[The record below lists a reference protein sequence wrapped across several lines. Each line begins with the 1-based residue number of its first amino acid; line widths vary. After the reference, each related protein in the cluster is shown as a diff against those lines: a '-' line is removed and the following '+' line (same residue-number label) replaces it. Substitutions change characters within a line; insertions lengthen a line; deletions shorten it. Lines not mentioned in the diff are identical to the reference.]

1 MANRGGV
8 QVASPVS
15 GCHAQGSGDGLTP
28 VGVAALG
35 RVEAPGLLG
44 EGDQLFACLTQGLD
58 VPVESGEVALEQVDD
73 VMTGGLTLAAEVED
87 GGDLGEGETR
97 GLGVADEAEPID
109 RFFRVVAIVVGGPI
123 RGGQHPDL
131 LVVANGLGGYPGSS
145 GQLSDSHVLDL
156 TPLTFQSTGRR
167 TVEGM
172 KAMNTESEGVQVRD
186 PVCGMKVSPGAL
198 QVDEYP
204 AFGFCSD
211 HCLRSFLADP
221 ERYVEGTAA
230 EDTPKTPPGRAE
242 PIGTTHLSVEG
253 MTCASCVST
262 VESALSAV
270 PGVIDARVNLAA
282 NTAMVDT
289 ALEVPVSVLTAAVAA
304 SGYRA
309 AEIEEDM
316 DTSDAERVESERR
329 YRLLMSKFWF
339 AAAVSLPVIYFS
351 YPEIFPGVP
360 EKGSTALWWIW
371 LAMGVLTLPVLA
383 WSGSQFFTGA
393 WAAFRHRSANMHTL
407 VATGISAAWLYSTV
421 AVVAPG
427 FFPDEMLRDV
437 FYDVTAVVT
446 ALVVLGTALELRARA
461 RTSEAM
467 KKLIGLQAKTARVVR
482 DGTEVDIPVGEVVVG
497 DVVVVR
503 PGEKIPVD
511 GEVVSG
517 SSAVDESM
525 VTGEPIPV
533 EKNEGATVIGAT
545 INRTGSFRFRATR
558 VGKETMLAQII
569 RMVRDAQGSK
579 APIQRT
585 VDKVSGYFVPAVL
598 ILAVATFMTWYSFGP
613 SPALVYAVITMVT
626 VLVIACPCAL
636 GLATPTSLMVGIG
649 KGAENGILIR
659 SGDALE
665 TAHRIDTVVVDKTGT
680 ITRGKPSLTD
690 VTPFEG
696 YTEDEVLRLAA
707 SAEKGSEHPLGEA
720 IVRAAAE
727 RELMLG
733 DPDQFSAVPGHGIA
747 ARVDGYQVILGTLKL
762 MADRGIAAGRAEELL
777 EQLSEQGKTAMVVAV
792 DGELAGVVAVAD
804 TLKEDST
811 EAIARL
817 HRLGLEV
824 VMLTGDNHR
833 TATAIARSVG
843 IDRVLAEVLPDEKAT
858 QIKLLQAEG
867 KTVAMVGDGI
877 NDAPALAQADVGLAM
892 GTGTD
897 VAMESGDITLV
908 KGSLTGVA
916 TAIELSKATMRNIHQ
931 NLVGAFA
938 YNTLGIPVAAG
949 VLYPAF
955 GILLSPLIAGAA
967 MAFSSV
973 TVVTNANRLR
983 RFKPT
988 HREEVT

>member
-1 MANRGGV
+1 M
-8 QVASPVS
+8 
-15 GCHAQGSGDGLTP
+15 
-28 VGVAALG
+28 
-35 RVEAPGLLG
+35 
-44 EGDQLFACLTQGLD
+44 
-58 VPVESGEVALEQVDD
+58 
-73 VMTGGLTLAAEVED
+73 
-87 GGDLGEGETR
+87 
-97 GLGVADEAEPID
+97 
-109 RFFRVVAIVVGGPI
+109 
-123 RGGQHPDL
+123 
-131 LVVANGLGGYPGSS
+131 
-145 GQLSDSHVLDL
+145 
-156 TPLTFQSTGRR
+156 
-167 TVEGM
+167 
-172 KAMNTESEGVQVRD
+172 RD
-186 PVCGMKVSPGAL
+186 PVCGMTVGAGGRT
-198 QVDEYP
+198 VDGYP
-204 AFGFCSD
+204 ELGFCSE
-211 HCLRSFLADP
+211 HCRTEFSAHP
-221 ERYVEGTAA
+221 ERYARRTDVDSMGSEIFEARV
-230 EDTPKTPPGRAE
+230 DDRAMSMAGSDS
-242 PIGTTHLSVEG
+242 IHLSVEG

-262 VESALSAV
+262 VEKALSSV
-270 PGVIDARVNLAA
+270 PGVIDARVNFAA
-282 NTAMVDT
+282 NSATVDT
-289 ALEVPVSVLTAAVAA
+289 AVAVPISVLTEAVAA
-304 SGYRA
+304 AGYRA
-309 AEIEEDM
+309 EEMEEDI

-329 YRLLMSKFWF
+329 YRLLMRKFWF
-339 AAAVSLPVIYFS
+339 AALVSLPVIYFS

-371 LAMGVLTLPVLA
+371 VAMGIVTIPVLT

-393 WAAFRHRSANMHTL
+393 WAASRHRSANMHTL
-407 VATGISAAWLYSTV
+407 IATGISAAWLYSTV

-467 KKLIGLQAKTARVVR
+467 KKLIGLQAKTARVLR
-482 DGTEVDIPVGEVVVG
+482 EGTEVDIPVNEVEVG

-511 GEVVSG
+511 GQVVSG

-533 EKNEGATVIGAT
+533 EKTEGTTVIGAT

-558 VGKETMLAQII
+558 VGRDTMLAQII

-598 ILAVATFMTWYSFGP
+598 IIAVATFMTWYTFGP

-680 ITRGKPSLTD
+680 ITRGAPSLTD
-690 VTPFEG
+690 IIAFEK

-707 SAEKGSEHPLGEA
+707 SAEKGSEHPLGES

-727 RELMLG
+727 RGFVLS
-733 DPDQFSAVPGHGIA
+733 DPDRFSAVPGHGIEA
-747 ARVDGYQVILGTLKL
+747 VVDDRRVVLGTLKL
-762 MADRGIAAGRAEELL
+762 MADRGVSAGAAETRLEE
-777 EQLSEQGKTAMVVAV
+777 LSEQGKTAMVVAV

-833 TATAIARSVG
+833 TAKAIGDQVG

-897 VAMESGDITLV
+897 VAMESGDVTLV

-916 TAIELSKATMRNIHQ
+916 TSIELSKATMRNIHQ

-938 YNTLGIPVAAG
+938 YNTLGIPIAAG
-949 VLYPAF
+949 LLYPAF

-973 TVVTNANRLR
+973 TVVSNANRLR

-988 HREEVT
+988 HREEVS

>member
-1 MANRGGV
+1 M
-8 QVASPVS
+8 
-15 GCHAQGSGDGLTP
+15 
-28 VGVAALG
+28 
-35 RVEAPGLLG
+35 
-44 EGDQLFACLTQGLD
+44 
-58 VPVESGEVALEQVDD
+58 
-73 VMTGGLTLAAEVED
+73 
-87 GGDLGEGETR
+87 
-97 GLGVADEAEPID
+97 
-109 RFFRVVAIVVGGPI
+109 
-123 RGGQHPDL
+123 
-131 LVVANGLGGYPGSS
+131 
-145 GQLSDSHVLDL
+145 
-156 TPLTFQSTGRR
+156 
-167 TVEGM
+167 
-172 KAMNTESEGVQVRD
+172 RD
-186 PVCGMKVSPGAL
+186 PVCGMTVGAGGRT
-198 QVDEYP
+198 VDGYP
-204 AFGFCSD
+204 ELGFCSE
-211 HCLRSFLADP
+211 HCRTEFSAHP
-221 ERYVEGTAA
+221 ERYARRTDVDSMGSEIFEARV
-230 EDTPKTPPGRAE
+230 DDRAMSMAGSDS
-242 PIGTTHLSVEG
+242 IHLSVEG

-262 VESALSAV
+262 VEKALSSV
-270 PGVIDARVNLAA
+270 PGVIDARVNFAA
-282 NTAMVDT
+282 NSATVDT
-289 ALEVPVSVLTAAVAA
+289 AVAVPISVLTEAVAA
-304 SGYRA
+304 AGYRA
-309 AEIEEDM
+309 EEMEEDI

-329 YRLLMSKFWF
+329 YRLLMRKFWF
-339 AAAVSLPVIYFS
+339 AALVSLPVIYFS

-371 LAMGVLTLPVLA
+371 VAMGIVTIPVLT

-393 WAAFRHRSANMHTL
+393 WAASRHRSANMHTL
-407 VATGISAAWLYSTV
+407 IATGISAAWLYSTV

-446 ALVVLGTALELRARA
+446 ALVVLGMALELRARA

-467 KKLIGLQAKTARVVR
+467 KKLIGLQAKTARVLR
-482 DGTEVDIPVGEVVVG
+482 EGTEVDIPVNEVEVG

-511 GEVVSG
+511 GQVVSG

-533 EKNEGATVIGAT
+533 EKTEGTTVIGAT

-558 VGKETMLAQII
+558 VGRDTMLAQII

-598 ILAVATFMTWYSFGP
+598 IIAVATFMTWYTFGP

-680 ITRGKPSLTD
+680 ITRGAPSLTD
-690 VTPFEG
+690 IIAFEK

-707 SAEKGSEHPLGEA
+707 SAEKGSEHPLGES
-720 IVRAAAE
+720 IVRAATE
-727 RELMLG
+727 RGFVLS
-733 DPDQFSAVPGHGIA
+733 DPDRFSAVPGHGIEA
-747 ARVDGYQVILGTLKL
+747 VVDDRRVVLGTLKL
-762 MADRGIAAGRAEELL
+762 MADRGVSAGAAETRLEE
-777 EQLSEQGKTAMVVAV
+777 LSEQGKTAMVVAV

-833 TATAIARSVG
+833 TAKAIGDQVG

-897 VAMESGDITLV
+897 VAMESGDVTLV

-916 TAIELSKATMRNIHQ
+916 TSIELSKATMRNIHQ

-938 YNTLGIPVAAG
+938 YNTLGIPIAAG
-949 VLYPAF
+949 LLYPAF

-973 TVVTNANRLR
+973 TVVSNANRLR

-988 HREEVT
+988 HREEVS